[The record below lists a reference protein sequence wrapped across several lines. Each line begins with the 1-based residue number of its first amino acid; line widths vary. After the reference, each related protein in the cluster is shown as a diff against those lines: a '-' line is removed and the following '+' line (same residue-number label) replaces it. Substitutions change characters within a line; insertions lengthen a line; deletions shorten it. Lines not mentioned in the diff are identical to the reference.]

1 MYERT
6 PAQKVSAETLAL
18 VAKLKVDTV
27 TPILGW
33 TREMTEVTT
42 PKVPRVKS

>member
-6 PAQKVSAETLAL
+6 PAQKVSTETL
-18 VAKLKVDTV
+18 VPVEKLKVDTV
-27 TPILGW
+27 TPTLGW

-42 PKVPRVKS
+42 PKVPIEC